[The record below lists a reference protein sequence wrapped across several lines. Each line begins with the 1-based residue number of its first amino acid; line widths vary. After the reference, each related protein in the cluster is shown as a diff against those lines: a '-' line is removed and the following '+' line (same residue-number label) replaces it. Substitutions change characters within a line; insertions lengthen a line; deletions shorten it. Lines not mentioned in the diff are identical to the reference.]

1 MKRIIIGILLLLSG
15 AAMLDAQNTI
25 VFHDGNRTLAEEAA
39 EVSIEADNV
48 RYKRTAFGPD
58 ILRSKRSML
67 KIIYQSGV
75 KDMFEI
81 KNGKVIVT
89 RIQPSASPANKDH
102 EIFEDKNAYLQNKL
116 NESETDNKKLLEE
129 LKNLQDKNLD
139 LQNKNNQLE
148 LKFGGFSPERFS
160 LLQTE
165 NARLKTELKSLQTQR
180 QGKIK
185 ELNNEIARLKRQLAA
200 ANKQPSERT
209 TGLNRNPTPD
219 TVPDTVPEPDP
230 EPEPEPEPDSA
241 PNPNPDIV
249 DLLNDK
255 TVEVKVRGSDIT
267 KVELSVRRLKARNL
281 TVRIPAG
288 AYFVSANAS
297 AQNMVATEE
306 KNIQLNDNQWK
317 TVSVPAACAN
327 RPRDIPDS
335 NDSFTVQRSSNSD
348 ELTRLMPV
356 LNKNRAGIKTR
367 QAAVWIITDNA
378 SFAELGTLL
387 SNNSRAIGPVETAQA
402 MQICSKANINIKS
415 KRIWKDVPTIL
426 HGLPE
431 GELKRWLSAQ

>member
-1 MKRIIIGILLLLSG
+1 MKRIIIGILLFLSG

-25 VFHDGNRTLAEEAA
+25 MFHEGNKTLAEEAV

-48 RYKRTAFGPD
+48 RYKRTALGPD
-58 ILRSKRSML
+58 ILRPKKSML

-89 RIQPSASPANKDH
+89 RVQPPAPPVNKEA
-102 EIFEDKNAYLQNKL
+102 EILGEKNTYLQNKL
-116 NESETDNKKLLEE
+116 NESETDNKKLREE

-148 LKFGGFSPERFS
+148 LKIGELKLGELTPENFS

-165 NARLKTELKSLQTQR
+165 NETLKAELKSLQTQPQTPR

-185 ELNNEIARLKRQLAA
+185 ELNDEIAKLKREIASAKNGQI
-200 ANKQPSERT
+200 
-209 TGLNRNPTPD
+209 
-219 TVPDTVPEPDP
+219 TVPDRGGTEVRGPK
-230 EPEPEPEPDSA
+230 
-241 PNPNPDIV
+241 PNPDII
-249 DLLNDK
+249 DLLNSK
-255 TVEVKVRGSDIT
+255 AVEVKIRGNDIT
-267 KVELSVRRLKARNL
+267 RVELSVRRLKAQNMN
-281 TVRIPAG
+281 VKIPVG

-306 KNIQLNDNQWK
+306 KTLLLNNDQWK
-317 TVSVPAACAN
+317 TVSIPAACAN

-356 LNKNRAGIKTR
+356 LNKTGVGIKIR

-387 SNNSRAIGPVETAQA
+387 SNNTRAIGPEETAQA
-402 MQICSKANINIKS
+402 LQICSKANINIKA
-415 KRIWKDVPTIL
+415 KRIWKDLPAIL
-426 HGLPE
+426 PYLSE
-431 GELKRWLSAQ
+431 GELKRWLSTQ